1 MFPSLTNQVTTMNA
15 TDSEQSADAAEFS
28 YTGAQV
34 RRMLPP
40 PLQLN
45 CKGTIMKAAK
55 WFYLSVAAG
64 SLVLPNL
71 VFAACSHSTEI
82 TNDSSVTMRVVEIKS
97 SSSPPFFKSQWI
109 GNRVISPGATGTI
122 SWTSDLDCED
132 DSGVANVF
140 DVKFIRK
147 IGQTHYCSGMEQS
160 QAVRLN
166 APDICFKN

>member
-1 MFPSLTNQVTTMNA
+1 
-15 TDSEQSADAAEFS
+15 
-28 YTGAQV
+28 
-34 RRMLPP
+34 
-40 PLQLN
+40 
-45 CKGTIMKAAK
+45 MKAAK

-64 SLVLPNL
+64 ALVLPNL
-71 VFAACSHSTEI
+71 VFGACSHSTEI

-97 SSSPPFFKSQWI
+97 SSSPPVFKSQWT
-109 GNRVISPGATGTI
+109 GNRVIAQGATGTI

-132 DSGVANVF
+132 GSGVANIL

-160 QAVRLN
+160 QSVRLD

>member
-15 TDSEQSADAAEFS
+15 TDYEQSADPTEYT

-34 RRMLPP
+34 LRMQPP

-45 CKGTIMKAAK
+45 CKGTIMNSAK
-55 WFYLSVAAG
+55 LLYLGTAAG
-64 SLVLPNL
+64 ALLLPNL

-109 GNRVISPGATGTI
+109 GNRVVAPGASGTI

-132 DSGVANVF
+132 GFGVPNVL

-160 QAVRLN
+160 QAVRLD